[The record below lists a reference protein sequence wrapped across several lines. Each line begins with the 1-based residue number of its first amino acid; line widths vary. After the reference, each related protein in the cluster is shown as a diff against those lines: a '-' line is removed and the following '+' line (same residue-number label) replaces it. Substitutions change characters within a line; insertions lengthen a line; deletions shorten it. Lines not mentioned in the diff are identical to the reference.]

1 MKAMISAATN
11 SFDDVVYLMEFSRQK
26 EPGTMAGQ
34 IGDNVAVH
42 SHPIASS

>member
-11 SFDDVVYLMEFSRQK
+11 SFADGVYFMVFSGQK
-26 EPGTMAGQ
+26 EPGTMAGKM
-34 IGDNVAVH
+34 GDNVAVH